1 MMAFQDLKASP
12 FGDLLNNPSGWTAK
26 GGQPGDARGI
36 VPAHVKGSTPDSTQG
51 STQPSAPEDT
61 STRSTPDS
69 TPAGTPEERTP
80 ADTQAVAPD
89 GSTLGNMLT
98 GTQDKP
104 SEGGA
109 AEATGS
115 AGLAGPMDSI
125 PEATKPVDSTPDAPT
140 DTAESTPPD
149 KPQDALSEVP
159 LVSSPSEGAKE
170 APDTPE
176 DTQRDRTE
184 EASASSSPDTQPAEK
199 APDETDS
206 TLAKA
211 PEAARMI
218 PDRAAARERLLKEL
232 EDRPELADA
241 FLKMFSLMLEAPGA
255 KKAAPS
261 VPKTEAPAPPEE
273 ADPVNPEPAA
283 SPAVPDQAGTASD
296 AAEEDAPSPETTPET
311 PTASPKVP
319 SPEPTSEMADPV
331 PETPGSEDPDPGPET
346 LLAEETNTP
355 AEDVQR
361 PSDGVSDLSKVITPS
376 GDEKAVTGEST
387 KFLDLSPA
395 IDAAIRKSL
404 RDIFASR
411 HKDPAPAP
419 VDAMPAL
426 PDSDDPLQ
434 ILSAAMEPVEQ
445 ARAAKEEETKVD
457 QLLTLEQ
464 LTRNELIAMEAVL
477 KELRTLA
484 RRQEVHLSLNRGAVK
499 NGLTEVRQNLSDFR
513 EFLSTKSE
521 PTEEDAEAAETPA
534 EVSLADLAERIDYL
548 QTVLEQLPARSEKP
562 VEPLPDAKALKASY
576 DETLEQM
583 AHIPN
588 ELDEG
593 IQKVLGNAQRQVD
606 WYCTKFLSVHKKEDT
621 PLRKALPFIAA
632 FLGGFLGALVVG
644 QALFH

>member
-36 VPAHVKGSTPDSTQG
+36 VPAHVKGSTPEGRTQPENTPDGTQAEAPDGRTPENTPG
-51 STQPSAPEDT
+51 STPENASGGT
-61 STRSTPDS
+61 QVEMPEERTPDS
-69 TPAGTPEERTP
+69 TPDKASEE
-80 ADTQAVAPD
+80 
-89 GSTLGNMLT
+89 
-98 GTQDKP
+98 
-104 SEGGA
+104 GA
-109 AEATGS
+109 AEVTGA
-115 AGLAGPMDSI
+115 AGLAGPV
-125 PEATKPVDSTPDAPT
+125 ESTPDAPT

-149 KPQDALSEVP
+149 KPQA
-159 LVSSPSEGAKE
+159 EGAKE
-170 APDTPE
+170 ALDTPE
-176 DTQRDRTE
+176 TADVPESPGDKPDGTPDRGQETPPVTD
-184 EASASSSPDTQPAEK
+184 SPAGG
-199 APDETDS
+199 APDETDG

-211 PEAARMI
+211 PEASRI
-218 PDRAAARERLLKEL
+218 PDRAAVRERLLKEL

-241 FLKMFSLMLEAPGA
+241 FLKMFSLMPEAPRTGKAPEAAGA
-255 KKAAPS
+255 LNE
-261 VPKTEAPAPPEE
+261 EAPVPPEE
-273 ADPVNPEPAA
+273 ADPADPEPAG
-283 SPAVPDQAGTASD
+283 SPAVPDKAGTASD
-296 AAEEDAPSPETTPET
+296 ASEEAAPSPENTPETPAASQEAPSPET
-311 PTASPKVP
+311 
-319 SPEPTSEMADPV
+319 ADPV
-331 PETPGSEDPDPGPET
+331 PEPSAPADSDPGPEA
-346 LLAEETNTP
+346 LPAEEVKAP

-361 PSDGVSDLSKVITPS
+361 PSDGVSDSSKVITPT
-376 GDEKAVTGEST
+376 GDEKAVMDEST
-387 KFLDLSPA
+387 KPLDLSPA

-419 VDAMPAL
+419 VDATPSL

-434 ILSAAMEPVEQ
+434 ILSAAMEPVEK

-521 PTEEDAEAAETPA
+521 PAEEDEEAETPV

-562 VEPLPDAKALKASY
+562 AEPLPDAKALKASY

-606 WYCTKFLSVHKKEDT
+606 RYCTKFLSVHKKEDT

>member
-36 VPAHVKGSTPDSTQG
+36 VPAHVKGSTS
-51 STQPSAPEDT
+51 
-61 STRSTPDS
+61 DS
-69 TPAGTPEERTP
+69 TPEGRTQPENTPADTQTGAPEGSTPENAPGGTPVETPEERTP
-80 ADTQAVAPD
+80 DSTQAVTQGVAPD
-89 GSTLGNMLT
+89 GRAPESMPTSAP
-98 GTQDKP
+98 DKA
-104 SEGGA
+104 SEDGA
-109 AEATGS
+109 AEVTGA
-115 AGLAGPMDSI
+115 AGLAGPVEST

-149 KPQDALSEVP
+149 KPQA
-159 LVSSPSEGAKE
+159 EGAKE

-176 DTQRDRTE
+176 DTQRNRTE
-184 EASASSSPDTQPAEK
+184 EAEASSSLDTQPAEK
-199 APDETDS
+199 APDETDGTS
-206 TLAKA
+206 VKM
-211 PEAARMI
+211 PEAAGAMQN
-218 PDRAAARERLLKEL
+218 RAAARERLLKEI

-241 FLKMFSLMLEAPGA
+241 FLKMFSLMPEAPEA

-273 ADPVNPEPAA
+273 ADPADPETA
-283 SPAVPDQAGTASD
+283 SPAVPDKAGTASD
-296 AAEEDAPSPETTPET
+296 APEEA
-311 PTASPKVP
+311 A
-319 SPEPTSEMADPV
+319 PEPS
-331 PETPGSEDPDPGPET
+331 GSEDPDPGPET
-346 LLAEETNTP
+346 PQAEEAKAP
-355 AEDVQR
+355 AEYVQR
-361 PSDGVSDLSKVITPS
+361 PSDGVSDSFKVITPTS
-376 GDEKAVTGEST
+376 DEKAATGEST
-387 KFLDLSPA
+387 KSSDLSPA

-404 RDIFASR
+404 MDIFASR

-419 VDAMPAL
+419 VDAMPSL

-434 ILSAAMEPVEQ
+434 ILSAAMEPVEK

-562 VEPLPDAKALKASY
+562 AEPLPDAKALKASY

-606 WYCTKFLSVHKKEDT
+606 RYCTKFLSVHKKEDT

>member
-36 VPAHVKGSTPDSTQG
+36 VPAHVKGSTPG
-51 STQPSAPEDT
+51 G
-61 STRSTPDS
+61 TPDKAS
-69 TPAGTPEERTP
+69 EE
-80 ADTQAVAPD
+80 
-89 GSTLGNMLT
+89 
-98 GTQDKP
+98 
-104 SEGGA
+104 GA
-109 AEATGS
+109 AEVTGA
-115 AGLAGPMDSI
+115 AGLAGPVEST

-149 KPQDALSEVP
+149 KPQA
-159 LVSSPSEGAKE
+159 EGAKE

-176 DTQRDRTE
+176 DTQRNRTE
-184 EASASSSPDTQPAEK
+184 EAEASSSPDTQPAEK
-199 APDETDS
+199 APDETDGTS
-206 TLAKA
+206 VKM
-211 PEAARMI
+211 PETAGAMQN
-218 PDRAAARERLLKEL
+218 RAAARERLLKEL

-241 FLKMFSLMLEAPGA
+241 FLKMFSLMPEAPEA

-273 ADPVNPEPAA
+273 ADPADPETA
-283 SPAVPDQAGTASD
+283 SPAVPDKAGTASD
-296 AAEEDAPSPETTPET
+296 APEEAAPSPDTTPETPAASQEAPSPET
-311 PTASPKVP
+311 
-319 SPEPTSEMADPV
+319 ADPV
-331 PETPGSEDPDPGPET
+331 PEPSGSEDPDPGPET
-346 LLAEETNTP
+346 PQAEEAKAP

-361 PSDGVSDLSKVITPS
+361 PSDGVSDSSKVITS
-376 GDEKAVTGEST
+376 TGDEKAVTDEYT
-387 KFLDLSPA
+387 KLLDLSPA

-419 VDAMPAL
+419 VDATPSL

-562 VEPLPDAKALKASY
+562 AEPLPDAKALKASY

-606 WYCTKFLSVHKKEDT
+606 RYCTKFLAVHKKKEDS
-621 PLRKALPFIAA
+621 PLIKALPFIAS
-632 FLGGFLGALVVG
+632 FLGGFLGTLVVVK
-644 QALFH
+644 ALLH

>member
-36 VPAHVKGSTPDSTQG
+36 VPAHVKGSTQTNTPKERTQLEG
-51 STQPSAPEDT
+51 TPENTQAE
-61 STRSTPDS
+61 
-69 TPAGTPEERTP
+69 TPEERTP
-80 ADTQAVAPD
+80 ADTQGKLSEESSSEATVSAGPAEPMD
-89 GSTLGNMLT
+89 STPEVTEPVDDSLA
-98 GTQDKP
+98 
-104 SEGGA
+104 GA
-109 AEATGS
+109 AEST
-115 AGLAGPMDSI
+115 LAPAPAEGPK
-125 PEATKPVDSTPDAPT
+125 ETPDIPDASGENPEETT
-140 DTAESTPPD
+140 DVPESPGDNPENTQEGAQETPPVTD
-149 KPQDALSEVP
+149 P
-159 LVSSPSEGAKE
+159 
-170 APDTPE
+170 
-176 DTQRDRTE
+176 
-184 EASASSSPDTQPAEK
+184 PAGGT
-199 APDETDS
+199 PDETDGTS
-206 TLAKA
+206 AKA
-211 PEAARMI
+211 PEASRI
-218 PDRAAARERLLKEL
+218 PDRAATRERLLKEL

-241 FLKMFSLMLEAPGA
+241 FLKMFSLMPEAPGA

-273 ADPVNPEPAA
+273 ADPADPEPAA
-283 SPAVPDQAGTASD
+283 PPAVPDQAGTASD
-296 AAEEDAPSPETTPET
+296 AAEEAAPSPENTPET

-319 SPEPTSEMADPV
+319 SPETTPETADPV
-331 PETPGSEDPDPGPET
+331 PEPSAPADPDPGPEA
-346 LLAEETNTP
+346 LPAEEAKTP
-355 AEDVQR
+355 AEDAQR
-361 PSDGVSDLSKVITPS
+361 PSGGVSDSPKVITS
-376 GDEKAVTGEST
+376 MDDEKAVTGEST

-434 ILSAAMEPVEQ
+434 ILSAAMEPVEK

-562 VEPLPDAKALKASY
+562 AEPLPDAKALKASY

-606 WYCTKFLSVHKKEDT
+606 RYCTKFLSVHKKEDT

>member
-36 VPAHVKGSTPDSTQG
+36 VPAHVKGSTPENASGGTQVEM
-51 STQPSAPEDT
+51 PEE
-61 STRSTPDS
+61 RTPDS
-69 TPAGTPEERTP
+69 TPDKASEE
-80 ADTQAVAPD
+80 
-89 GSTLGNMLT
+89 
-98 GTQDKP
+98 
-104 SEGGA
+104 GA
-109 AEATGS
+109 AEVTGA
-115 AGLAGPMDSI
+115 AGLAGPV
-125 PEATKPVDSTPDAPT
+125 ESTPDAPT

-149 KPQDALSEVP
+149 KPQA
-159 LVSSPSEGAKE
+159 EGAKE

-176 DTQRDRTE
+176 DTQRNRTE
-184 EASASSSPDTQPAEK
+184 EAEASSSPDTQPAEK
-199 APDETDS
+199 APDETDG

-211 PEAARMI
+211 PEASRI
-218 PDRAAARERLLKEL
+218 PDRAAVRERLLKEL

-241 FLKMFSLMLEAPGA
+241 FLKMFSLMPEAPEA
-255 KKAAPS
+255 KKADPS
-261 VPKTEAPAPPEE
+261 VPKMEAPAPPEE
-273 ADPVNPEPAA
+273 ADSADPEPAA
-283 SPAVPDQAGTASD
+283 PPAVPDKAGTASD
-296 AAEEDAPSPETTPET
+296 AVEEAAPSPENTPETPAASQEAPSPETTPET
-311 PTASPKVP
+311 
-319 SPEPTSEMADPV
+319 ADPV
-331 PETPGSEDPDPGPET
+331 PEPSAPEDPDPGPEA
-346 LLAEETNTP
+346 LPAEEVKAP

-361 PSDGVSDLSKVITPS
+361 PSDGVLDSSKVITPT
-376 GDEKAVTGEST
+376 GDEKSVTGEST
-387 KFLDLSPA
+387 KPLDLSPA

-419 VDAMPAL
+419 VDATPSL

-562 VEPLPDAKALKASY
+562 AEPLPDAKALKASY

-606 WYCTKFLSVHKKEDT
+606 RYCTKFLSVHKKEDT